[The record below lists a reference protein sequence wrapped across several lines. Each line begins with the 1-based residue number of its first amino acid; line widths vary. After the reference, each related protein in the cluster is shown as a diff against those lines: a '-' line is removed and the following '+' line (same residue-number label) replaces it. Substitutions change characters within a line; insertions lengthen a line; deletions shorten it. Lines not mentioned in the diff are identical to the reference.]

1 VTIKNKIGK
10 GRESAGKKKKIKIKN
25 KTMGIGWAN
34 KKRLDRK
41 TKRKN
46 RGKVTKKKK

>member
-1 VTIKNKIGK
+1 
-10 GRESAGKKKKIKIKN
+10 
-25 KTMGIGWAN
+25 MGIGWAN

-46 RGKVTKKKK
+46 RGKVIKKKLTGTQST

>member
-1 VTIKNKIGK
+1 
-10 GRESAGKKKKIKIKN
+10 
-25 KTMGIGWAN
+25 MGIGWAN

-46 RGKVTKKKK
+46 RGKIIKKK